1 MTGIRNGM
9 LCAVLGV
16 MPAMAQDVTAGAQL
30 YQRHCASCHGFD
42 GTGGGPLAPSLV
54 LQPTDLSQLQ
64 QANDGVFPLVR
75 VIWRIDGREPLVSH
89 GSPMPIYGEYFEGRD
104 MAIKTEAG
112 QPILTSQPII
122 DLVGW
127 LQAIQQ

>member
-1 MTGIRNGM
+1 MTGIRIGM
-9 LCAVLGV
+9 LCAVLGA

-127 LQAIQQ
+127 LQGIQQ

>member
-1 MTGIRNGM
+1 MTGIRIGM
-9 LCAVLGV
+9 LCAVLGA

-54 LQPTDLSQLQ
+54 LQPTNLSQLQ

-89 GSPMPIYGEYFEGRD
+89 GSPMPIYGEYFEGRG

>member
-1 MTGIRNGM
+1 MTGFRIGV
-9 LCAVLGV
+9 LCAVLSGA
-16 MPAMAQDVTAGAQL
+16 PAGAQDVVAGAQL

-89 GSPMPIYGEYFEGRD
+89 GSPMPIFGEFFEGRD
-104 MAIKTEAG
+104 MAMKTEAG
-112 QPILTSQPII
+112 QPVLTSQPII

-127 LQAIQQ
+127 LQAIQR